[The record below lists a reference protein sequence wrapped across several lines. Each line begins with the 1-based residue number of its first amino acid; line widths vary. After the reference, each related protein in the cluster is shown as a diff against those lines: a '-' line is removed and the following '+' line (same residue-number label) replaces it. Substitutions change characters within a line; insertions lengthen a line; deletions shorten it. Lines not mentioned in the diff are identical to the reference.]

1 ESDILVHDQTSRP
14 LAMLLAGMQQPD
26 FPMALGVL
34 YDDPQPSYEAA
45 VYGQIAEEKAA
56 AKGGLREA
64 ILGAN
69 TWTIS

>member
-1 ESDILVHDQTSRP
+1 
-14 LAMLLAGMQQPD
+14 MQQPD

-45 VYGQIAEEKAA
+45 VYGQIAQEKAA

-69 TWTIS
+69 TWTIT